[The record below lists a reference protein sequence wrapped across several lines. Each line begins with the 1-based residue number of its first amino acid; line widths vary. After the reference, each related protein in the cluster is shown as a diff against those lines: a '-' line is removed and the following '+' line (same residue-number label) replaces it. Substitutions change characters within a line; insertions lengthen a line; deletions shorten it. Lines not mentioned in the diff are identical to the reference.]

1 MSRWSTS
8 LPCALFLLLPM
19 ATSLGCSE
27 NAIIAQPYDAVA
39 VVAGDFDSVQLNLG
53 RLDVAHATYEGF
65 IAGPSYEDGVEPEAI
80 ALKAET
86 LFTYVDDGGRAEIS
100 RQDAVFI
107 NSGARGFGEYTW
119 NGVEADDQFL
129 TDPVALAHIADFVEA
144 DGRTLIVS
152 DWGYDII
159 EALWP
164 ERVQFYGD
172 QEGAEGSPFDAAQVG
187 SAGKVTATLTND
199 ALKTDLDAETMSVDF
214 NYTNWAMAEAVAD
227 DVDVY
232 ATADVSYRVS
242 ETEGYA
248 DKTGVPLLLSFEAG
262 RGRVIFSSFHW
273 NTQTPGLSDALL
285 VAMVEQLDLGSGS
298 EVEAEAGENT
308 EDSGE

>member
-1 MSRWSTS
+1 MSCWTPRRITGAS
-8 LPCALFLLLPM
+8 LFLLPM
-19 ATSLGCSE
+19 ATSLGCTE
-27 NAIIAQPYDAVA
+27 NAIVAQPYDAVA

-53 RLDVAHATYEGF
+53 RLDVAHAIYEGF
-65 IAGPSYEDGVEPEAI
+65 IAGPAYEDGVDPQAL
-80 ALKAET
+80 ALKSET

-129 TDPVALAHIADFVEA
+129 SDPAALANIADFVEA

-152 DWGYDII
+152 DWSYDII

-172 QEGAEGSPFDAAQVG
+172 EDDADGSPFDAAQVG

-199 ALKTDLDAETMSVDF
+199 GLKTELGAETMSVDF
-214 NYTNWAMAEAVAD
+214 NYTNWALVESVAS
-227 DVDVY
+227 DVEVY

-248 DKTGVPLLLSFEAG
+248 DITGVPLLFSFEAG
-262 RGRVIFSSFHW
+262 QGRVIFSSFHW
-273 NTQTPGLSDALL
+273 NTQTPGLSDTLL
-285 VAMVEQLDLGSGS
+285 VSMVDQLDLGSGS
-298 EVEAEAGENT
+298 EQAAEETG
-308 EDSGE
+308 DSGE

>member
-1 MSRWSTS
+1 MSRWNPSRIAGAS
-8 LPCALFLLLPM
+8 LLLLPM
-19 ATSLGCSE
+19 ATSLGCTE
-27 NAIIAQPYDAVA
+27 NEIVAQPYDAVA

-53 RLDVAHATYEGF
+53 RLDVAHTIYEGF
-65 IAGPSYEDGVEPEAI
+65 IAGPAYEDGVDPAAL

-86 LFTYVDDGGRAEIS
+86 LFTFVDDRGRAEIS

-129 TDPVALAHIADFVEA
+129 TDPDALANIADFVEA

-152 DWGYDII
+152 DWSYDII

-172 QEGAEGSPFDAAQVG
+172 EDDADGSPFDVAQVG

-199 ALKTDLDAETMSVDF
+199 GLITDLGAETMSVDF
-214 NYTNWAMAEAVAD
+214 NYTNWALAESVAS
-227 DVDVY
+227 DVEVY

-242 ETEGYA
+242 DTEGYA
-248 DKTGVPLLLSFEAG
+248 DITGVPLLLSFEAG

-285 VAMVEQLDLGSGS
+285 VAMVDQLDVGGGSDL
-298 EVEAEAGENT
+298 EAEET
-308 EDSGE
+308 EDTGE